1 MGAYVQTVEQPALR
15 RADDA
20 MAILAAFNWPE
31 VEVLGLTTLFGNVP
45 TDMAT
50 DNALILR
57 DLAQT
62 SNGEGAPRP

>member
-1 MGAYVQTVEQPALR
+1 
-15 RADDA
+15 
-20 MAILAAFNWPE
+20 MAILSACNWTD

-62 SNGEGAPRP
+62 CNGEGAQSLQ